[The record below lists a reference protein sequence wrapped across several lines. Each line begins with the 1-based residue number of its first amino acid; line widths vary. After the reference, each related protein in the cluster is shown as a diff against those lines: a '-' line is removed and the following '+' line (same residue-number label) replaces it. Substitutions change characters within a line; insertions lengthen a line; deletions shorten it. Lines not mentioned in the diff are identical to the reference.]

1 MKHKYFYLYQAADII
16 FTSACRAIGILLAWV
31 MIQHHQLKVELG
43 WFISISWLLQV
54 LTLIV
59 MSFFS
64 SRIKKIRI
72 PVFCSAASF
81 LCIASM
87 EFSGNIEP
95 LQLGIIYIATSLL
108 SIAIQPIGSG
118 IVPELYDGKDSERA
132 FRIRGFVNSIN
143 TILGAAIS
151 GFVIS
156 AFSPGQ
162 TIRILII
169 AIAISFLAFLITKTN
184 EATIKKSKITS
195 AAAINALMKNK
206 VERVMVIVSAI
217 SNFILTPTLMY
228 ITPILIIEKYN
239 YSALQVGISEAMFGI
254 GMFLG
259 SALFC
264 KQLNTMFGVR
274 LTTIASIISVGFS
287 LSLILFSDN
296 IYALFL
302 GLLFAGAGVVIY
314 NINTTKIRCSA
325 TPAELRSSFE
335 SIFLAVCILPI
346 PAGVAIATLMVNSGN
361 LELSLALFSI
371 LIFASSLAVWL
382 SKDFILMTQLNDND
396 LDSHYTKLYPKAY
409 STQALPGVGSGNR
422 KIVRQGKNA
431 SG

>member
-1 MKHKYFYLYQAADII
+1 
-16 FTSACRAIGILLAWV
+16 
-31 MIQHHQLKVELG
+31 
-43 WFISISWLLQV
+43 
-54 LTLIV
+54 
-59 MSFFS
+59 
-64 SRIKKIRI
+64 
-72 PVFCSAASF
+72 
-81 LCIASM
+81 M

-95 LQLGIIYIATSLL
+95 LQPGIIYIATSLL

-274 LTTIASIISVGFS
+274 LTTISSIISVGFS